1 MKIEENMRNRDK
13 NENKEQEQQCII
25 GYEYVNKC
33 RGSQNTIIGE
43 KDAIYQATIVNSI
56 QQDQLPDR

>member
-1 MKIEENMRNRDK
+1 MRNRDK